1 MKTVLFGHSAF
12 FWGEEFSL
20 QALEQQL
27 CRDVVLQN
35 ATLESLQ
42 TQMAE
47 WQEQLTR
54 SLGDRSDRFGG
65 SSQDL

>member
-12 FWGEEFSL
+12 FLGGRNFLE
-20 QALEQQL
+20 ALEQQL

-35 ATLESLQ
+35 STLESLQ

-54 SLGDRSDRFGG
+54 SLGDRR
-65 SSQDL
+65 